1 MVCPSTGHLRPGGQ
15 VEWRE
20 RKQLIVAPDSRH
32 ITAEIAGSIAR
43 IIINRPDRHNAL
55 DLAMWKAIPQA
66 VAEIETSPDVRCI
79 ILQGAGD
86 KAFVSGADISEFE
99 TVRCDSVTNHEFTGH
114 VTRATGSLRECR
126 LPVIACINGYCIGGG
141 IVLACA
147 CDIRIASDDAT
158 FAVPPA
164 RLGLGYELD
173 NYQAL
178 ERLVGPGNAAMM
190 ALTANTFSAA
200 EALGMGLVQQI
211 APKAEVFDAAER
223 MATDVSR
230 LAPLSLS
237 AAKASAQASQCP
249 DGRDRAQKAIDAC
262 FDSADFAEGRAA
274 FREKRKPVFS
284 GK

>member
-1 MVCPSTGHLRPGGQ
+1 M
-15 VEWRE
+15 
-20 RKQLIVAPDSRH
+20 APEIRH
-32 ITAEIAGSIAR
+32 IKTEIVGPVGR
-43 IIINRPDRHNAL
+43 IIINRPHRHNAL
-55 DLAMWKAIPQA
+55 NLAMWKAIPDA
-66 VAEIETSPDVRCI
+66 VAEIENSPDVRCI

-99 TVRCDSVTNHEFTGH
+99 TVRCDSTTNEDFTEH
-114 VTRATGSLRECR
+114 VTRATGSLRQSR

-141 IVLACA
+141 VVLACA

-190 ALTANTFSAA
+190 VLTAKTFSAA
-200 EALGMGLVQQI
+200 DALGMGLVQQI
-211 APKAEVFDAAER
+211 TPKAEVFDAAER
-223 MATDVSR
+223 MAADISR
-230 LAPLSLS
+230 LAPMSLT
-237 AAKASAQASQCP
+237 AAKASALAGQSP

-262 FDSADFAEGRAA
+262 FDSMDFAEGRAA
-274 FREKRKPVFS
+274 FGDKRKPVFS